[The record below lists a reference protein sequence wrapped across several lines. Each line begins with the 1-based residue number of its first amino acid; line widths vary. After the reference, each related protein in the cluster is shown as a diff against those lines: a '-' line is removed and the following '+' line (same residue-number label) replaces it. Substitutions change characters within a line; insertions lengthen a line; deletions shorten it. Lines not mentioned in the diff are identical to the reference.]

1 MRIMTSHEQPSAMEN
16 DVWKKFFAKLFFRL
30 RECCTTWLLRPL
42 RLAYW
47 SFQGMKIGKG
57 TRFSS
62 LYVTW
67 PHQVSIGRK
76 CRIEHDVYF
85 HFDNIYQP
93 GPSILIGDG
102 CFIGSGCEFNI
113 SLRIEIGNYCQ
124 IASGTRFVDHNHGTA
139 FGTLIFEQL
148 CTSSKISIGEDV
160 WIGANAVILEGVE
173 IGSGAVVA
181 AGAVVTRPVPS
192 NAIVA
197 GVPARIIR
205 YRATSHEHSQIAQL
219 KQ

>member
-1 MRIMTSHEQPSAMEN
+1 MTSRGQSEATE
-16 DVWKKFFAKLFFRL
+16 DGVWKKFSSKSFFRL
-30 RECCTTWLLRPL
+30 RESCKAWLFLPL
-42 RLAYW
+42 RIAYW
-47 SFQGMKIGKG
+47 SLQGMRIGSD
-57 TRFSS
+57 TTFSS
-62 LYVTW
+62 LHVTW
-67 PHQVSIGRK
+67 PHQVRIGRK
-76 CRIEHDVYF
+76 CRIEHEVYF
-85 HFDNIYQP
+85 HFDDIYRP
-93 GPSILIGDG
+93 GPNILIGDE

-113 SLRIEIGNYCQ
+113 SQRIEIGNYCQ

-139 FGTLIFEQL
+139 PGTLIFQQH

-192 NAIVA
+192 NAIVG

-205 YRATSHEHSQIAQL
+205 YRSASHEHLHITQRQ
-219 KQ
+219 